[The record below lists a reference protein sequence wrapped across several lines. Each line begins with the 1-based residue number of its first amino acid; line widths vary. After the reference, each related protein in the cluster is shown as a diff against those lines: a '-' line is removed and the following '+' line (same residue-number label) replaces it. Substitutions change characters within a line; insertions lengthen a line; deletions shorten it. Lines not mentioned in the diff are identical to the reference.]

1 MLEEKIKSIS
11 RELGFENCRI
21 TKAIIP
27 EQDKQNILNWVKNG
41 LNGEMTWFEKNLPV
55 KLEFKNLGFEV
66 KSVILLSLNY
76 LDKDYENVFSEQKIH
91 FSKYAVGEDYHDVIK
106 EKAKPILDYLKKEF
120 PKNFFRQGVDSLPIS
135 EKVLA
140 KESGLGWQGKNTNII
155 HPEFGSYF
163 FISAILT
170 DLDLQVDEKIPDR
183 CGSCRACIDAC
194 PTNAIFDEYKIDAT
208 KCISYLNIEKK
219 SKLSDDENLH
229 SWIYGCDICQDV
241 CPWNFRVAKKK
252 NIYTNEPK
260 LKIKTI
266 FKEKP
271 LEEFQ
276 NFTESEFDNFKKNS
290 ATSRISFEK
299 FKENFHSLFE

>member
-11 RELGFENCRI
+11 LELGFENCRI

-27 EQDKQNILNWVKNG
+27 ETDKQNILDWVKNG
-41 LNGEMTWFEKNLPV
+41 LNGEMSWFEKNLPI

-76 LDKDYENVFSEQKIH
+76 LDEEYEKVFSKQKIH

-155 HPEFGSYF
+155 NPEFGSYF

-170 DLDLQVDEKIPDR
+170 DLDLQVDEKISDR
-183 CGSCRACIDAC
+183 CGSCRACMDAC

-219 SKLSDDENLH
+219 SKLEQDENLH

-260 LKIKTI
+260 FKIKSI
-266 FKEKP
+266 FKDKP
-271 LEEFQ
+271 LEEFK
-276 NFTESEFDNFKKNS
+276 NFTKSEFDDYKKKS

-299 FKENFHSLFE
+299 FKENFFSS